1 MSSERLIGSFA
12 GKMPGPLVVSIG
24 GMHGNEPAGVGAIQS
39 VLQLLKAASAIP
51 FYGKLA
57 GFRGNVRALAN
68 GSRFLK
74 QDMNRLWK
82 PELIHQ
88 LSKSGNG
95 ALEAEDAELAE
106 LVECIEAVIREKSWT
121 QIFLLDLHT
130 TSAEGDIF
138 SVVSN
143 RPENVGLGLNLHA
156 PVVKGLL
163 YRLEGTILH
172 YFDQRKE
179 IISTSFE
186 AGQHQDPLSETR
198 ATGALINC
206 LKSAGCVRDYRF
218 GLEYDALLRAHCK
231 NLPALVQVTG
241 YHKVREG
248 DEFRMVP
255 GYKNFQQ
262 VKQGEVLAYDRSGPI
277 TAPENCRILMPR
289 YQPLGEDGFFLVRET
304 SGF

>member
-1 MSSERLIGSFA
+1 MPAERMIGSFS

-24 GMHGNEPAGVGAIQS
+24 GMHGNEPAGVHAIQS
-39 VLQLLKAASAIP
+39 VVQLLQTLSP
-51 FYGKLA
+51 TSFYGKFA

-68 GSRFLK
+68 GSRYLK

-82 PELIHQ
+82 SERIYTLSQPGTEIPED
-88 LSKSGNG
+88 
-95 ALEAEDAELAE
+95 EDAELSE
-106 LVECIEAVIREKSWT
+106 LVACIESVIRETSWT

-143 RPENVGLGLNLHA
+143 RPENVGLGLSLHA

-163 YRLEGTILH
+163 YRLDGTILH

-179 IISTSFE
+179 ITSASFE
-186 AGQHQDPLSETR
+186 AGQHHDPLSEAR
-198 ATGALINC
+198 ATAALVNC
-206 LKSAGCVRDYRF
+206 LKAAGCIRDTRF
-218 GLEYDALLRAHCK
+218 GLEYDELLRAHCK

-241 YHKVREG
+241 YHKVQEG
-248 DEFRMVP
+248 DGFQMVP
-255 GYKNFQQ
+255 GYKNFQR

-289 YQPLGEDGFFLVRET
+289 YQAQGEDGFFLVRET